1 MTYSV
6 KSQSVGAQPTGETK
20 LQGLAKR
27 KLYGAIASVLVLAVA
42 GGAALKLTTAT
53 SNRGDVAADGVAS
66 SEVQPD
72 GTAAL
77 QEPLVP
83 ITGEGA
89 TPFQSQPFLAA
100 SGPLRLADPSL
111 LRSTSPQARVESVTA
126 GRPDPFASVV
136 LPAPAG
142 PRSNPAAS
150 LLTPAPP
157 AIATQNLPMV
167 PVAATQALPPLPQ
180 AAVQSV
186 ALPNLP
192 APFLPGAVPPSPTE
206 IAVAP
211 SGAPSFQNLV
221 DQVVV
226 TGVVQVGSSVSLI
239 VTEPGSN
246 VSRRVSQGDML
257 AAGRIRVKSVDLS
270 GQEPMVVLTYDGQDY
285 TRSVGAAL
293 VSSL

>member
-6 KSQSVGAQPTGETK
+6 RPQPTGAQPSGETK
-20 LQGLAKR
+20 LQGLSKR
-27 KLYGAIASVLVLAVA
+27 KLYGAIASGLVLAVA
-42 GGAALKLTTAT
+42 GGAALKLTNAT
-53 SNRGDVAADGVAS
+53 SNRGDVVADGVVN

-72 GTAAL
+72 GTTAL

-83 ITGEGA
+83 ITEGA

-111 LRSTSPQARVESVTA
+111 LRSTSSQARVETVAA

-136 LPAPAG
+136 LPAPAR
-142 PRSNPAAS
+142 PRPNPAAS
-150 LLTPAPP
+150 LLTPVPP
-157 AIATQNLPMV
+157 AIATQTLPMV
-167 PVAATQALPPLPQ
+167 PAAATQALPPLPQ
-180 AAVQSV
+180 ALVQPV

-192 APFLPGAVPPSPTE
+192 APFLPGAVPPSLTE

-211 SGAPSFQNLV
+211 TGAPSFQNLV

-226 TGVVQVGSSVSLI
+226 TGVVQVGSSVSVI
-239 VTEPGSN
+239 VTEPGST

-270 GQEPMVVLTYDGQDY
+270 GQEPMVVLTYDGRDY

-293 VSSL
+293 VSAL

>member
-6 KSQSVGAQPTGETK
+6 RPQPTGETK

-53 SNRGDVAADGVAS
+53 SNRGDVAADGVAN

-72 GTAAL
+72 GTTAL

-111 LRSTSPQARVESVTA
+111 LRSTSSQARVESVTA

-136 LPAPAG
+136 LPAPAR

-167 PVAATQALPPLPQ
+167 PVGATQALPPLPQ
-180 AAVQSV
+180 AAVQPV

-192 APFLPGAVPPSPTE
+192 APFLPGAVPPNPTE

-211 SGAPSFQNLV
+211 TGAPAFQNLV

-239 VTEPGSN
+239 VTEPGST
-246 VSRRVSQGDML
+246 VGRRVSQGDML

-293 VSSL
+293 VSAL